1 MAHELKPVMPTAV
14 GVLPERRWTNPK
26 GVTNQTKNVMLVR
39 DTHLLFAALGWG
51 ELHVLTH
58 PHGNKEGLLFSSFF
72 FFSDDIYI

>member
-39 DTHLLFAALGWG
+39 DTHLLFAALGW
-51 ELHVLTH
+51 EA
-58 PHGNKEGLLFSSFF
+58 SCA
-72 FFSDDIYI
+72 YR